1 MPAVQINVVQKPA
14 FHLFHVQSIME
25 GKRGKLALEEKE
37 RLLSEL
43 MAWVDERIDEG
54 DVPRFRDVAE
64 YAAENERFAPL
75 SQKLIAARLR
85 LNSSYKDSAAQQR
98 GQRRSRKHRP
108 IVANGL
114 GQLHADLGFFSLSK
128 EYETPKTFR
137 SGFLVARDVLSR
149 FVYAVPLRGA
159 KSSKAILSAFE
170 TLFEEHEKK
179 FGKEGHRISSVAFD
193 KERGVTSKE
202 MTQFFRE
209 RGVKFH
215 AFSFSSSKA
224 KQAENAI
231 KQIRTTVK
239 RLSQRKKEKRWW
251 YLLGPAVRALN
262 SRPIV
267 VQGKNL
273 GFAPR
278 DVSLKN
284 LQEFLGVLYNK
295 VPYVYWSQFPVGVD
309 HVKFKFRKGD
319 EVRPKLIAISSAVLG
334 TKRSEVA
341 LSDAVFVVEEP
352 VAYVTSG
359 LGVNQAY
366 KCLLRDDPEV
376 VEVFDESDLALSAPA
391 QR

>member
-1 MPAVQINVVQKPA
+1 
-14 FHLFHVQSIME
+14 ME
-25 GKRGKLALEEKE
+25 GKRGKLSAEKRE
-37 RLLSEL
+37 SLLSEL
-43 MAWVDERIDEG
+43 MAWVEERVEEG

-64 YAAENERFAPL
+64 YAAENEKFAPL
-75 SQKLIAARLR
+75 PKSLVAARLR
-85 LNSSYKDSAAQQR
+85 LHPSYKDSASQQR
-98 GQRRSRKHRP
+98 GRGRSRKHRP

-128 EYETPKTFR
+128 DYETPKTFR

-149 FVYAVPLRGA
+149 FVYAVPLRGS

-170 TLFEEHEKK
+170 ALFEEHEKT
-179 FGKEGHRISSVAFD
+179 FGKEGHRISSVSFD
-193 KERGVTSKE
+193 KERGVTSNQ
-202 MTQFFRE
+202 MTQFFKE
-209 RGVKFH
+209 RNVKFH

-239 RLSQRKKEKRWW
+239 RLSAGKKEKRWW
-251 YLLGPAVRALN
+251 KLLGPATRALN

-267 VQGKNL
+267 VQGKKL
-273 GFAPR
+273 GFSPR

-295 VPYVYWSQFPVGVD
+295 VPYVYWSQFPVGVE

-334 TKRSEVA
+334 TKRSEIA
-341 LSDAVFVVEEP
+341 LSDAVFVVEKP

-366 KCLLRDDPEV
+366 TCRLRDDPDV

-391 QR
+391 SK